1 MVHDLHKYR
10 QAKKTLAQ
18 YVPHFNKLSEFSN
31 YLFSNL
37 HLPGTFDMLEEVE
50 SQKIDYYMQII
61 ECKRI
66 LSSKASNTQFKPK
79 LILTGRVDSE
89 IKK

>member
-1 MVHDLHKYR
+1 MVHDLHRYKR
-10 QAKKTLAQ
+10 AKKQLAE
-18 YVPHFNKLSEFSN
+18 YEPHFNKLSEFSN

-37 HLPGTFDMLEEVE
+37 HLPGTFDMLEEIE
-50 SQKIDYYMQII
+50 SQKIEYYIQIS

-66 LSSKASNTQFKPK
+66 LNSKASITQFKPK

-89 IKK
+89 KK